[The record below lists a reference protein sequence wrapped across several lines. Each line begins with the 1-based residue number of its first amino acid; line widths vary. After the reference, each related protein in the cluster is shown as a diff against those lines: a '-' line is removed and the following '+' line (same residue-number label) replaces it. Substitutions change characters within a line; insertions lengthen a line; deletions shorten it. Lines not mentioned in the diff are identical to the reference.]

1 MKTILLITGN
11 FFNLI
16 FITMLPILL
25 TSQFVHV
32 SDNNFPC
39 DCRLDWLMVLM
50 NQTKSKN
57 LKISLENLK
66 CSPDPRLR
74 EAWNNIEEQDKA
86 NGQTFE
92 EPMDTEKNTGYEYYD
107 ETQLNGKLF
116 YTDLRLNLINCTGA
130 ADDFEI
136 PEDIVIETGTKVP
149 RPKVVTLPMKKLTTT
164 SPRPVQITKV
174 MSQVG
179 NPVVGT
185 KVTFLGH
192 GVLDLAQYETTTKD
206 EEYELAEDDVKIP
219 KENQIEGNK
228 MKKPNAYTTTRL
240 ATVSAKPIDNGET
253 DTPNNSIYDGM
264 ANDEAKLELKAH
276 RSVHFNGD
284 VPKSSARN
292 LGCAAL
298 VSAILFVRVFH

>member
-1 MKTILLITGN
+1 MVLILL
-11 FFNLI
+11 
-16 FITMLPILL
+16 
-25 TSQFVHV
+25 FVYI

-39 DCRLDWLMVLM
+39 DCRLDWFMALM

-57 LKISLENLK
+57 LKMSLENLK
-66 CSPDPRLR
+66 CNPDPRLR

-92 EPMDTEKNTGYEYYD
+92 EPIDSEKNTDYEYYD

-116 YTDLRLNLINCTGA
+116 YTDLRLNLINCTGG
-130 ADDFEI
+130 ADDFDI

-149 RPKVVTLPMKKLTTT
+149 RPKVVTTPMKKLTTT
-164 SPRPVQITKV
+164 SPKPIQITKV
-174 MSQVG
+174 MSPVG
-179 NPVVGT
+179 NAVVGT
-185 KVTFLGH
+185 KVSFLSH
-192 GVLDLAQYETTTKD
+192 GLLDLAQYETTTKD
-206 EEYELAEDDVKIP
+206 EEYEVPDDDVKMS
-219 KENQIEGNK
+219 KENQIEGDK
-228 MKKPNAYTTTRL
+228 TKKPNAYTTSRL

-276 RSVHFNGD
+276 TSVHFTVD
-284 VPKSSARN
+284 ASKSSGRN

-298 VSAILFVRVFH
+298 VGAILFVRVFH